1 MSLGKEIYEELSL
14 NTFKELQNNLNNKI
28 LVIKFGATWCK
39 PCKTIKNTCEQWFGE
54 MPNNVICVDIDIDEC
69 LDLYMALKTK
79 KMVKG
84 VPTILAYYGD
94 VKRDQWFIPDDSVS
108 GGDIENVNKF
118 FERCLSKA
126 NTLA

>member
-1 MSLGKEIYEELSL
+1 MSLGKEIYEELTL

-28 LVIKFGATWCK
+28 LIIKFGATWCK
-39 PCKTIKNTCEQWFGE
+39 PCKSIKTTSERWFGE

-84 VPTILAYYGD
+84 IPAILAYYGD
-94 VKRDQWFIPDDSVS
+94 IKRDQWYIPDDSVS

>member
-1 MSLGKEIYEELSL
+1 MNLGKEIYEELSL

-28 LVIKFGATWCK
+28 LIVKFGATWCK

-84 VPTILAYYGD
+84 VPAILAYYGD
-94 VKRDQWFIPDDSVS
+94 VKRDQWYIPDDSVS

>member
-1 MSLGKEIYEELSL
+1 MSSGKEIYEEL
-14 NTFKELQNNLNNKI
+14 NVNNVKELQSQLSNKLLI
-28 LVIKFGATWCK
+28 IKFGADWCR
-39 PCKTIKNTCEQWFGE
+39 PCKNIKSTCETWFTK
-54 MPNNVICVDIDIDEC
+54 MPENVICADIDIDEC

-84 VPTILAYYGD
+84 VPVLLAYYGD
-94 VKRDQWFIPDDSVS
+94 VTRDQWYIPDDSVS

-126 NTLA
+126 NSF